1 TCPIAE
7 SRPGD
12 RQAAPPPGSS
22 PAPPC
27 AARVQGP
34 PGGAPRGRAPPG
46 PGAPAALP
54 PRRPAAAGTAG
65 RRSGPG
71 GATGPARGGR
81 GGGGDQLGGRLQPG
95 LGSAALGA
103 RGEPAGSTGARVSG
117 LHLPE
122 LPVPRAPPCPSLHT
136 GDSDPQVPGAAAQ
149 PARGLARPHRE
160 EQARARASGAARREQ
175 GAGSARCPDSGCRP
189 AVGPPI
195 PRPEGPRATFAAA
208 AAAHVRPQVP
218 LAARGGAQWG
228 RVPLDGRAGRSPL
241 PRGAYSCSLGG
252 TDPDSCPLA
261 EGPPTPVPWGRDPD
275 SCPLGEGPQLLIPWW
290 RDPRF
295 LIPRGEG
302 PRLLSLGGGTPLPDR
317 SGGGTP
323 IPAPLGGGTRVPA
336 PSENSPP
343 ENTVPR
349 ERGRRTRPPTGPR
362 VAPAAGVQRTPSGRD
377 RRPRSGRSP
386 GAGRGAGGSERA
398 AAGPSV
404 RGAAACAAE
413 RADMSGVHVGARELL
428 HARGWRPM
436 PSARRRASDFPPFL
450 AGEGRANEDAVT
462 SSDLRVTACAAG
474 RGGGVAFIRS
484 GASSPAAQSS
494 GAAGP
499 ARRTAVHPGAPLCAP
514 TPSFGSA
521 ARGWSLHSPRLVSP
535 QPEVRL
541 SAARARGPSLR
552 SLRSVS
558 AARGRTFCS
567 PRPVSPQPE
576 PEAGVSLSAARC
588 LCSPSPM
595 SPRPDARASAARG
608 LRSPRPV
615 APRPD
620 ARASAARGLRSPR
633 PVAPR
638 TRRPSV
644 RSPGSPQP
652 EARGS
657 AARRPSVPSRAAAGP
672 QPEAPRRAPPRP
684 RARLRGSRGGRA
696 GRPRSCR
703 SRSARAGLAFS
714 VCQME
719 RLLRAGRYAK
729 RLGASAP
736 IFLAAVIQF
745 LTATVLGL
753 AGDEAR
759 HRRTAYITP
768 ELVDR
773 ALHNHELLSGLFT
786 MTTVSQV
793 APARY

>member
-1 TCPIAE
+1 
-7 SRPGD
+7 
-12 RQAAPPPGSS
+12 
-22 PAPPC
+22 
-27 AARVQGP
+27 
-34 PGGAPRGRAPPG
+34 
-46 PGAPAALP
+46 
-54 PRRPAAAGTAG
+54 
-65 RRSGPG
+65 
-71 GATGPARGGR
+71 
-81 GGGGDQLGGRLQPG
+81 
-95 LGSAALGA
+95 
-103 RGEPAGSTGARVSG
+103 
-117 LHLPE
+117 
-122 LPVPRAPPCPSLHT
+122 
-136 GDSDPQVPGAAAQ
+136 
-149 PARGLARPHRE
+149 
-160 EQARARASGAARREQ
+160 
-175 GAGSARCPDSGCRP
+175 
-189 AVGPPI
+189 
-195 PRPEGPRATFAAA
+195 
-208 AAAHVRPQVP
+208 
-218 LAARGGAQWG
+218 
-228 RVPLDGRAGRSPL
+228 
-241 PRGAYSCSLGG
+241 
-252 TDPDSCPLA
+252 
-261 EGPPTPVPWGRDPD
+261 
-275 SCPLGEGPQLLIPWW
+275 
-290 RDPRF
+290 
-295 LIPRGEG
+295 
-302 PRLLSLGGGTPLPDR
+302 
-317 SGGGTP
+317 
-323 IPAPLGGGTRVPA
+323 
-336 PSENSPP
+336 
-343 ENTVPR
+343 
-349 ERGRRTRPPTGPR
+349 
-362 VAPAAGVQRTPSGRD
+362 
-377 RRPRSGRSP
+377 
-386 GAGRGAGGSERA
+386 
-398 AAGPSV
+398 
-404 RGAAACAAE
+404 
-413 RADMSGVHVGARELL
+413 MSGVHVGARELL

-541 SAARARGPSLR
+541 SAARARGR
-552 SLRSVS
+552 SLCS
-558 AARGRTFCS
+558 A
-567 PRPVSPQPE
+567 RPVSPQPE
-576 PEAGVSLSAARC
+576 VGLCSPRSDFLQPEARLSAARARGRC
-588 LCSPSPM
+588 LSVRSPM
-595 SPRPDARASAARG
+595 SLQPKPHVPAARRPSVRSPGSPQPEARGSAARRPSV
-608 LRSPRPV
+608 RSPGSPQ
-615 APRPD
+615 PE
-620 ARASAARGLRSPR
+620 ARGSAA
-633 PVAPR
+633 
-638 TRRPSV
+638 RRPSV

>member
-1 TCPIAE
+1 
-7 SRPGD
+7 
-12 RQAAPPPGSS
+12 
-22 PAPPC
+22 
-27 AARVQGP
+27 
-34 PGGAPRGRAPPG
+34 
-46 PGAPAALP
+46 
-54 PRRPAAAGTAG
+54 
-65 RRSGPG
+65 
-71 GATGPARGGR
+71 
-81 GGGGDQLGGRLQPG
+81 
-95 LGSAALGA
+95 
-103 RGEPAGSTGARVSG
+103 
-117 LHLPE
+117 
-122 LPVPRAPPCPSLHT
+122 
-136 GDSDPQVPGAAAQ
+136 
-149 PARGLARPHRE
+149 
-160 EQARARASGAARREQ
+160 
-175 GAGSARCPDSGCRP
+175 
-189 AVGPPI
+189 
-195 PRPEGPRATFAAA
+195 
-208 AAAHVRPQVP
+208 
-218 LAARGGAQWG
+218 
-228 RVPLDGRAGRSPL
+228 
-241 PRGAYSCSLGG
+241 
-252 TDPDSCPLA
+252 
-261 EGPPTPVPWGRDPD
+261 
-275 SCPLGEGPQLLIPWW
+275 
-290 RDPRF
+290 
-295 LIPRGEG
+295 
-302 PRLLSLGGGTPLPDR
+302 
-317 SGGGTP
+317 
-323 IPAPLGGGTRVPA
+323 
-336 PSENSPP
+336 
-343 ENTVPR
+343 
-349 ERGRRTRPPTGPR
+349 
-362 VAPAAGVQRTPSGRD
+362 
-377 RRPRSGRSP
+377 
-386 GAGRGAGGSERA
+386 
-398 AAGPSV
+398 
-404 RGAAACAAE
+404 
-413 RADMSGVHVGARELL
+413 MSGVHVVARELL
-428 HARGWRPM
+428 QARRWRPM

-521 ARGWSLHSPRLVSP
+521 AGGWSLHSPSPRLVSP

-558 AARGRTFCS
+558 AARGRTLCS
-567 PRPVSPQPE
+567 LRPVSPQPE
-576 PEAGVSLSAARC
+576 VGLCSPRSDTLQPEFGLSAARGRS
-588 LCSPSPM
+588 LCSLRPVCLQPL
-595 SPRPDARASAARG
+595 PRLSAARG
-608 LRSPRPV
+608 RCLSVRSPMSLQPKPHVPAARRPSV
-615 APRPD
+615 RSPGSPQPE
-620 ARASAARGLRSPR
+620 ARGSAARRPSVRSPGSPQPEARGSAARR
-633 PVAPR
+633 PSVRSPGSPQPEAR
-638 TRRPSV
+638 GSAARRPSV

-684 RARLRGSRGGRA
+684 RTRLRGSRGGRA

-793 APARY
+793 APSPY

>member
-1 TCPIAE
+1 
-7 SRPGD
+7 
-12 RQAAPPPGSS
+12 
-22 PAPPC
+22 
-27 AARVQGP
+27 
-34 PGGAPRGRAPPG
+34 
-46 PGAPAALP
+46 
-54 PRRPAAAGTAG
+54 
-65 RRSGPG
+65 
-71 GATGPARGGR
+71 
-81 GGGGDQLGGRLQPG
+81 
-95 LGSAALGA
+95 
-103 RGEPAGSTGARVSG
+103 
-117 LHLPE
+117 
-122 LPVPRAPPCPSLHT
+122 
-136 GDSDPQVPGAAAQ
+136 
-149 PARGLARPHRE
+149 
-160 EQARARASGAARREQ
+160 
-175 GAGSARCPDSGCRP
+175 
-189 AVGPPI
+189 
-195 PRPEGPRATFAAA
+195 
-208 AAAHVRPQVP
+208 
-218 LAARGGAQWG
+218 
-228 RVPLDGRAGRSPL
+228 
-241 PRGAYSCSLGG
+241 
-252 TDPDSCPLA
+252 
-261 EGPPTPVPWGRDPD
+261 
-275 SCPLGEGPQLLIPWW
+275 
-290 RDPRF
+290 
-295 LIPRGEG
+295 
-302 PRLLSLGGGTPLPDR
+302 
-317 SGGGTP
+317 
-323 IPAPLGGGTRVPA
+323 
-336 PSENSPP
+336 
-343 ENTVPR
+343 
-349 ERGRRTRPPTGPR
+349 
-362 VAPAAGVQRTPSGRD
+362 
-377 RRPRSGRSP
+377 
-386 GAGRGAGGSERA
+386 
-398 AAGPSV
+398 
-404 RGAAACAAE
+404 
-413 RADMSGVHVGARELL
+413 MSGVHVGARELL

-521 ARGWSLHSPRLVSP
+521 ARGWSLRSPRSVSP

-576 PEAGVSLSAARC
+576 VGLCSPRSDTLQPEFGLSAARGRS
-588 LCSPSPM
+588 LCSLRPVCLQPL
-595 SPRPDARASAARG
+595 PRLSAARG
-608 LRSPRPV
+608 RCLSVRSPMSLQPKPHVPAARRPTV
-615 APRPD
+615 RSPGSPQPE
-620 ARASAARGLRSPR
+620 ARGSAA
-633 PVAPR
+633 
-638 TRRPSV
+638 RRPSV

>member
-1 TCPIAE
+1 
-7 SRPGD
+7 
-12 RQAAPPPGSS
+12 
-22 PAPPC
+22 
-27 AARVQGP
+27 
-34 PGGAPRGRAPPG
+34 
-46 PGAPAALP
+46 
-54 PRRPAAAGTAG
+54 
-65 RRSGPG
+65 
-71 GATGPARGGR
+71 
-81 GGGGDQLGGRLQPG
+81 
-95 LGSAALGA
+95 
-103 RGEPAGSTGARVSG
+103 
-117 LHLPE
+117 
-122 LPVPRAPPCPSLHT
+122 
-136 GDSDPQVPGAAAQ
+136 
-149 PARGLARPHRE
+149 
-160 EQARARASGAARREQ
+160 
-175 GAGSARCPDSGCRP
+175 
-189 AVGPPI
+189 
-195 PRPEGPRATFAAA
+195 
-208 AAAHVRPQVP
+208 
-218 LAARGGAQWG
+218 
-228 RVPLDGRAGRSPL
+228 
-241 PRGAYSCSLGG
+241 
-252 TDPDSCPLA
+252 
-261 EGPPTPVPWGRDPD
+261 
-275 SCPLGEGPQLLIPWW
+275 
-290 RDPRF
+290 
-295 LIPRGEG
+295 
-302 PRLLSLGGGTPLPDR
+302 
-317 SGGGTP
+317 
-323 IPAPLGGGTRVPA
+323 
-336 PSENSPP
+336 
-343 ENTVPR
+343 
-349 ERGRRTRPPTGPR
+349 
-362 VAPAAGVQRTPSGRD
+362 
-377 RRPRSGRSP
+377 
-386 GAGRGAGGSERA
+386 
-398 AAGPSV
+398 
-404 RGAAACAAE
+404 
-413 RADMSGVHVGARELL
+413 MSGVHVGARELL

-521 ARGWSLHSPRLVSP
+521 ARARGGRAVCAGRCRVCSREGRHVGGARGGARAPARSSVAPHAVRAAQSQRLPASGFSGGRGPGRANGDAVTSSGLRVTACAAGRGGGVSLGYGAGPPRPLLRARVQPAQRAARRCTPALLSAPRRCFGSAARGPSLCSPRSDSLQPEVGLSAARGRSLCSPRSDSLQPEVGLSAARGRTLCSPSARPVSP
-535 QPEVRL
+535 QPEVGLCSPRSDFLQPEARL
-541 SAARARGPSLR
+541 SAARARGRCLSVRSPMSLQPKPH
-552 SLRSVS
+552 VP
-558 AARGRTFCS
+558 AARRPSVRS
-567 PRPVSPQPE
+567 PGSPQPE
-576 PEAGVSLSAARC
+576 ARGSAARRPSVR
-588 LCSPSPM
+588 SPGSPQ
-595 SPRPDARASAARG
+595 PEARGSAA
-608 LRSPRPV
+608 
-615 APRPD
+615 
-620 ARASAARGLRSPR
+620 
-633 PVAPR
+633 
-638 TRRPSV
+638 RRPSV

>member
-1 TCPIAE
+1 
-7 SRPGD
+7 
-12 RQAAPPPGSS
+12 
-22 PAPPC
+22 
-27 AARVQGP
+27 
-34 PGGAPRGRAPPG
+34 
-46 PGAPAALP
+46 
-54 PRRPAAAGTAG
+54 
-65 RRSGPG
+65 
-71 GATGPARGGR
+71 
-81 GGGGDQLGGRLQPG
+81 
-95 LGSAALGA
+95 
-103 RGEPAGSTGARVSG
+103 
-117 LHLPE
+117 
-122 LPVPRAPPCPSLHT
+122 
-136 GDSDPQVPGAAAQ
+136 
-149 PARGLARPHRE
+149 
-160 EQARARASGAARREQ
+160 
-175 GAGSARCPDSGCRP
+175 
-189 AVGPPI
+189 
-195 PRPEGPRATFAAA
+195 
-208 AAAHVRPQVP
+208 
-218 LAARGGAQWG
+218 
-228 RVPLDGRAGRSPL
+228 
-241 PRGAYSCSLGG
+241 
-252 TDPDSCPLA
+252 
-261 EGPPTPVPWGRDPD
+261 
-275 SCPLGEGPQLLIPWW
+275 
-290 RDPRF
+290 
-295 LIPRGEG
+295 
-302 PRLLSLGGGTPLPDR
+302 
-317 SGGGTP
+317 
-323 IPAPLGGGTRVPA
+323 
-336 PSENSPP
+336 
-343 ENTVPR
+343 
-349 ERGRRTRPPTGPR
+349 
-362 VAPAAGVQRTPSGRD
+362 
-377 RRPRSGRSP
+377 
-386 GAGRGAGGSERA
+386 
-398 AAGPSV
+398 
-404 RGAAACAAE
+404 
-413 RADMSGVHVGARELL
+413 MSGVHVGARELL

-521 ARGWSLHSPRLVSP
+521 AR
-535 QPEVRL
+535 
-541 SAARARGPSLR
+541 ARGPSLR

-576 PEAGVSLSAARC
+576 VGLCSPRSDTLQPEFGLSAARGRS
-588 LCSPSPM
+588 LCSLRPVCLQPL
-595 SPRPDARASAARG
+595 PRLSAARG
-608 LRSPRPV
+608 RCLSVRSPMSLQPKPHVPAARRPTV
-615 APRPD
+615 RSPGSPQPE
-620 ARASAARGLRSPR
+620 ARGSAA
-633 PVAPR
+633 
-638 TRRPSV
+638 RRPSV

>member
-1 TCPIAE
+1 
-7 SRPGD
+7 
-12 RQAAPPPGSS
+12 
-22 PAPPC
+22 
-27 AARVQGP
+27 
-34 PGGAPRGRAPPG
+34 
-46 PGAPAALP
+46 
-54 PRRPAAAGTAG
+54 
-65 RRSGPG
+65 
-71 GATGPARGGR
+71 
-81 GGGGDQLGGRLQPG
+81 
-95 LGSAALGA
+95 
-103 RGEPAGSTGARVSG
+103 
-117 LHLPE
+117 
-122 LPVPRAPPCPSLHT
+122 
-136 GDSDPQVPGAAAQ
+136 
-149 PARGLARPHRE
+149 
-160 EQARARASGAARREQ
+160 
-175 GAGSARCPDSGCRP
+175 
-189 AVGPPI
+189 
-195 PRPEGPRATFAAA
+195 
-208 AAAHVRPQVP
+208 
-218 LAARGGAQWG
+218 
-228 RVPLDGRAGRSPL
+228 
-241 PRGAYSCSLGG
+241 
-252 TDPDSCPLA
+252 
-261 EGPPTPVPWGRDPD
+261 
-275 SCPLGEGPQLLIPWW
+275 
-290 RDPRF
+290 
-295 LIPRGEG
+295 
-302 PRLLSLGGGTPLPDR
+302 
-317 SGGGTP
+317 
-323 IPAPLGGGTRVPA
+323 
-336 PSENSPP
+336 
-343 ENTVPR
+343 
-349 ERGRRTRPPTGPR
+349 
-362 VAPAAGVQRTPSGRD
+362 
-377 RRPRSGRSP
+377 
-386 GAGRGAGGSERA
+386 
-398 AAGPSV
+398 
-404 RGAAACAAE
+404 
-413 RADMSGVHVGARELL
+413 MSGVHVGARELL

-521 ARGWSLHSPRLVSP
+521 ARGWSLRSPRSVSP

-541 SAARARGPSLR
+541 SAARARGR
-552 SLRSVS
+552 SLCS
-558 AARGRTFCS
+558 A
-567 PRPVSPQPE
+567 RPVSPQPE
-576 PEAGVSLSAARC
+576 VGLCSPRSDFLQPEARLSAARARGRC
-588 LCSPSPM
+588 LSVRSPM
-595 SPRPDARASAARG
+595 SLQPKPHVPAARRPTVRSPGSPQPEARGSAA
-608 LRSPRPV
+608 
-615 APRPD
+615 
-620 ARASAARGLRSPR
+620 
-633 PVAPR
+633 
-638 TRRPSV
+638 RRPSV